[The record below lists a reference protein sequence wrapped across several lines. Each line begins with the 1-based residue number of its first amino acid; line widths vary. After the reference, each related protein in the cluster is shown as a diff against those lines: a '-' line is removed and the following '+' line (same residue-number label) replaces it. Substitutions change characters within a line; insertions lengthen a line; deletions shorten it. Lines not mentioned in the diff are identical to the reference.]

1 MKNKKKTENKN
12 ESLLTK
18 AAHLIEEKPA
28 EEAKEEKP
36 AEEVKEPVP
45 QSRNKA
51 LIFYITLLFSAAFVL
66 VLVSLLVTIV
76 QQKNS
81 SDTIHQLNENAS
93 SALSHAEQLQN
104 DNRLLLEERDE
115 LRDTLD
121 QLSEENEDLE
131 KRLSKAQQQI
141 ASLEEAEEAQTQ
153 EKEKQLEAYEK
164 LLAAQSCLDQELIPD
179 FEEAM
184 AELAE
189 MTDYLS
195 ERGLS
200 LYEELAAQLNVE

>member
-121 QLSEENEDLE
+121 KLTEETEDLE
-131 KRLSKAQQQI
+131 QQLSKAQQQI

-184 AELAE
+184 AELKNL
-189 MTDYLS
+189 TDYLS